1 MVQQNPP
8 LMLMVPVADTFR
20 LSDLKLP
27 DEVATRVTLNHS
39 KYADLDVIEAIVGG
53 MSFNLTHHAAQDVFQ
68 HFSAKKLN
76 HIFCSAPASPIPAI
90 GIALSDHIANAKH
103 DSTVNRT
110 FLELA
115 WIIGEALNATSVIW
129 QPAKLHI
136 GFEYFSEASH
146 QYITGGPFPVLIQIA
161 ISENPKGTFHTYGLS
176 YFSGQEMRLSAPAG
190 YPPNQVVKR
199 LVRIAHDIAT
209 NGKIDSQTE
218 AQGFVP
224 EEMLTLTPSKDLSV
238 VDITIIAGK
247 PGQLH

>member
-8 LMLMVPVADTFR
+8 LLLMVPVADTFR
-20 LSDLKLP
+20 LSNLSLP
-27 DEVATRVTLNHS
+27 DEIASRVRLNHS
-39 KYADLDVIEAIVGG
+39 KYPDLDVTEAVVGG
-53 MSFNLTHHAAQDVFQ
+53 MSFTLTHHVTKDVFGL
-68 HFSAKKLN
+68 FAVKKLN
-76 HIFCSAPASPIPAI
+76 HIFCSAPESPMPAI
-90 GIALSDHIANAKH
+90 GIALSDHIANARH
-103 DSTVNRT
+103 DSSVNRT
-110 FLELA
+110 VLELA

-176 YFSGQEMRLSAPAG
+176 YFSGQEIRLSAPAN
-190 YPPNQVVKR
+190 YPPNQVIKR

-209 NGKIDSQTE
+209 NGKIESQTE

-224 EEMLTLTPSKDLSV
+224 DETLTLNPSEDLGI
-238 VDITIIAGK
+238 VDIKIVAAG
-247 PGQLH
+247 PRQLN